1 MTFLKG
7 KICKLIAINSIVF
20 SCFVFDGNSQ
30 ELPEN
35 PSVTHGNASFEKVGN
50 NLTIKQSTQKLITN
64 WSSFN
69 IGKANQ
75 VEFKQPSS
83 VSTAL
88 NRVQSNDPTHIYGSL
103 KSNGQLVLINP
114 SGVLFHNGSK
124 VDVGSIIASTLNL
137 KDGDFINDKYVFQKN
152 GLSGVVNN
160 QGEINAFEGGTV
172 ALIAPQIQ
180 NKGKIETT
188 NGTAALISGERVS
201 LSLSG
206 NNLIRYSIERGVLNS
221 LIDNKQAIKV
231 DNGTII
237 LSAKGVKEVKNAVVN
252 NSGTLRA
259 DGITKQGGKIFLTA
273 RNGKISNSG
282 TIAANS
288 NENKGGSVR
297 VTAEKIEINDN
308 SSIETIGQNSGG
320 LIEIGGSWQN
330 NNKDVYQATTTK
342 IAEGAS
348 LDASAY
354 DFGDGGEIVVWSDIH
369 NSNSKTTVKGTLRAD
384 GGKIQGNGGRI
395 ETSGRALDINNIKI
409 STKSTAGVDGQWL
422 IDPYDITISNN
433 GGSNSKINGSYTAT
447 GNNAVVDVGTLES
460 ALGSSNVTVFT
471 GNGGSQSG
479 DIDVDAPITLSSSNT
494 LTLDSNRNINI
505 NQNITLSSNGGLV
518 LEPGSNN
525 VNGSGTI
532 NLASGSSISTSS
544 NATVSPNINLSSTG
558 DVNFT
563 GSGTTTYSGSI
574 SGSGNLNKTGSGTV
588 ILSGSNSYTG
598 STKVNSGT
606 LRINSTSSVPSN
618 HTLVSNGGT
627 YSVYSSA
634 EIAGLS
640 GSGGIFIR
648 NNRTLTLN
656 NSSTQSFS
664 GIISGSG
671 NFTKNGS
678 GSFTLLNNNTYT
690 GTTTISGG
698 ELTAKGLL
706 GNTNISLAA
715 GTILGFDAGDD
726 TIGAISGSGLID
738 IPSGM
743 TITSNASSGN
753 TTFSGDLSGDG
764 NFIKA
769 GNYTLTLSGTNS
781 ITGTKTIS
789 GGILSI
795 SSDDNLGAV
804 PGSVQSSHLTF
815 SGGTL
820 QTTANFTLNTNR
832 GINLSGNG
840 TIHTNTSTQ
849 LDYGGQ
855 IQGSGSLTKD
865 GAWNFIA
872 YCGKQFF
879 RKFKY
884 RWWNIKCK
892 CS

>member
-1 MTFLKG
+1 MTFFKG

-35 PSVTHGNASFEKVGN
+35 PTVTHGNASFEKVGN

-160 QGEINAFEGGTV
+160 QGEIKAFEGGTI

-201 LSLSG
+201 LSLNG
-206 NNLIRYSIERGVLNS
+206 NNLIQYSIERGVLNS
-221 LIDNKQAIKV
+221 LIDNKQAIRV
-231 DNGTII
+231 NNGTII

-273 RNGKISNSG
+273 RNGKITNSG

-308 SSIETIGQNSGG
+308 SSIETIGQKSGG

-369 NSNSKTTVKGTLRAD
+369 NSNSKTSVKGTLRAD

-479 DIDVDAPITLSSSNT
+479 DIDVDAPITS
-494 LTLDSNRNINI
+494 
-505 NQNITLSSNGGLV
+505 
-518 LEPGSNN
+518 
-525 VNGSGTI
+525 
-532 NLASGSSISTSS
+532 
-544 NATVSPNINLSSTG
+544 
-558 DVNFT
+558 
-563 GSGTTTYSGSI
+563 
-574 SGSGNLNKTGSGTV
+574 K
-588 ILSGSNSYTG
+588 
-598 STKVNSGT
+598 
-606 LRINSTSSVPSN
+606 
-618 HTLVSNGGT
+618 
-627 YSVYSSA
+627 
-634 EIAGLS
+634 
-640 GSGGIFIR
+640 
-648 NNRTLTLN
+648 
-656 NSSTQSFS
+656 
-664 GIISGSG
+664 
-671 NFTKNGS
+671 
-678 GSFTLLNNNTYT
+678 
-690 GTTTISGG
+690 
-698 ELTAKGLL
+698 
-706 GNTNISLAA
+706 
-715 GTILGFDAGDD
+715 
-726 TIGAISGSGLID
+726 
-738 IPSGM
+738 
-743 TITSNASSGN
+743 
-753 TTFSGDLSGDG
+753 
-764 NFIKA
+764 
-769 GNYTLTLSGTNS
+769 
-781 ITGTKTIS
+781 
-789 GGILSI
+789 
-795 SSDDNLGAV
+795 
-804 PGSVQSSHLTF
+804 
-815 SGGTL
+815 
-820 QTTANFTLNTNR
+820 
-832 GINLSGNG
+832 
-840 TIHTNTSTQ
+840 
-849 LDYGGQ
+849 
-855 IQGSGSLTKD
+855 
-865 GAWNFIA
+865 
-872 YCGKQFF
+872 
-879 RKFKY
+879 
-884 RWWNIKCK
+884 
-892 CS
+892 